1 MTCRQISGA
10 DGCFAWHRLSA
21 MWVKR
26 ALSSHHQTAIQNTM
40 LDKTTHPRKEI
51 RAVITAEASVSLMRG
66 RVYTQNS
73 VGLCEAI

>member
-1 MTCRQISGA
+1 
-10 DGCFAWHRLSA
+10 

-40 LDKTTHPRKEI
+40 LDKTTQPRKEM

-66 RVYTQNS
+66 REYTRGGG
-73 VGLCEAI
+73 GLYEAI